1 MAVQD
6 DLSLLRSHLTLALNS
21 LALSPYKIEDGLG
34 IGHGTLNR
42 LLDGRMELKLRHL
55 VVFCKLL
62 DIHPRDLIEAGFPNW
77 AAKHRLNDWMPVK
90 LRKEA
95 SPPPALSDELVQAIR
110 AVVREEISR
119 AGLPSGSKPT
129 KSRR

>member
-1 MAVQD
+1 MAVHD
-6 DLSLLRSHLTLALNS
+6 ELSLLRAHLGLALNS
-21 LALSPYKIEDGLG
+21 LGMSPYKIEDGLG

-42 LLDGRMELKLRHL
+42 LIDGRMELKLSHL

-62 DIHPRDLIEAGFPNW
+62 DIHPRDLIEVGFPDW
-77 AAKHRLNDWMPVK
+77 EAKHRLNDWMPVK

-95 SPPPALSDELVQAIR
+95 PPPPALSDELMQAIR

-119 AGLPSGSKPT
+119 AGLASGSKPAR
-129 KSRR
+129 SRR